1 MKLGLLGYT
10 SGSIFN
16 RTTKIG
22 IKRLEQTTLGL
33 SANRTSTSTITRKSG
48 VFRPEDNGTKQ
59 YYKGDI
65 QSFYSIATNNLEYGA
80 DQPSGLDDKPN
91 GLVLYGIS
99 GRGDIFGS
107 PFVDTNE
114 LTLGTSESLRSAS
127 NTERDLRWNSGSF
140 PGNTYFP
147 NLNGMRFKSD
157 GTKLFGIG
165 TLRRSAT
172 FGNEY
177 YGTTMMIWSLSSGFV
192 FSSRFS
198 VPGAPS
204 TNSGSFPEYYLFNSN
219 GNNPSSSALDDPDI
233 SNSTTGDGG
242 QRVKDAF
249 MHPDG
254 LIFYYLSNE
263 TIYQGSLSNAW
274 SIGFGLALGASGG
287 VQSLNTASL
296 TVTPTDY
303 SVNAFTFNSTGTKL
317 FTYATTNNRI
327 QQYNLGTA
335 WQISSASISTS
346 LDLTTIGGNKRI
358 GIRMLNTE
366 STIMSLSRVNTGSG
380 IDSNGFLHEI
390 NQALY

>member
-1 MKLGLLGYT
+1 
-10 SGSIFN
+10 
-16 RTTKIG
+16 
-22 IKRLEQTTLGL
+22 
-33 SANRTSTSTITRKSG
+33 
-48 VFRPEDNGTKQ
+48 
-59 YYKGDI
+59 
-65 QSFYSIATNNLEYGA
+65 
-80 DQPSGLDDKPN
+80 
-91 GLVLYGIS
+91 
-99 GRGDIFGS
+99 
-107 PFVDTNE
+107 
-114 LTLGTSESLRSAS
+114 
-127 NTERDLRWNSGSF
+127 
-140 PGNTYFP
+140 
-147 NLNGMRFKSD
+147 MRFKSD

-177 YGTTMMIWSLSSGFV
+177 YGTTMMIWTLATGFV

-198 VPGAPS
+198 VSGAPS

-233 SNSTTGDGG
+233 SNSTTGAGG
-242 QRVKDAF
+242 QRVKDTF

-254 LIFYYLSNE
+254 LIFYYLSND

-274 SIGFGLALGASGG
+274 SIGFGLTLGASGG

-380 IDSNGFLHEI
+380 TDSNGFLHEI

>member
-16 RTTKIG
+16 RTAKIG

-33 SANRTSTSTITRKSG
+33 SADRTSTSTITRKSG

-91 GLVLYGIS
+91 GSVLYGIS

-127 NTERDLRWNSGSF
+127 NTERDLRWVVSGD
-140 PGNTYFP
+140 TYWP
-147 NLNGMRFKSD
+147 NLSGMRFKSD

-165 TLRRSAT
+165 TLRRST
-172 FGNEY
+172 GSGNLF
-177 YGTTMMIWSLSSGFV
+177 YGTAMMIWTLSTGFV
-192 FSSRFS
+192 FSSR
-198 VPGAPS
+198 S
-204 TNSGSFPEYYLFNSN
+204 TPEYYYFNTN
-219 GNNPSSSALDDPDI
+219 TSSAALDDPDI

-296 TVTPTDY
+296 AVTPTDY

-327 QQYNLGTA
+327 QQYNLDTA
-335 WQISSASISTS
+335 WQISTASLSTS
-346 LDLTTIGGNKRI
+346 LDLTTTGGNKRI

-366 STIMSLSRVNTGSG
+366 STIMSLSRVNTASG
-380 IDSNGFLHEI
+380 FDSNGFLHEI